1 MLQSSEAILENTSSQ
16 GIGAGFKL
24 PQLKQ
29 AKLENPRYSH
39 NYQPCLLLHLTLQ
52 SILAVSKQLFTQAHC
67 HLALETLL
75 CCTRNPS
82 YADMERIISASLTFT
97 GTTSE

>member
-29 AKLENPRYSH
+29 AKLEKPRYSH
-39 NYQPCLLLHLTLQ
+39 NYQPCLLLHLVLQ
-52 SILAVSKQLFTQAHC
+52 TILAVSKQLFSQAHY
-67 HLALETLL
+67 HLALEMFPCSTW
-75 CCTRNPS
+75 NPS
-82 YADMERIISASLTFT
+82 YADMERIITA
-97 GTTSE
+97 

>member
-24 PQLKQ
+24 PQPKQ

-39 NYQPCLLLHLTLQ
+39 NYQSCYHILFSKPFLQ
-52 SILAVSKQLFTQAHC
+52 
-67 HLALETLL
+67 
-75 CCTRNPS
+75 
-82 YADMERIISASLTFT
+82 
-97 GTTSE
+97 